1 MQTTS
6 SGYQPH
12 FASQKRA
19 GLPLANLR
27 KPFNSP
33 VKRAGVLADST
44 TSASNMQGSLVM
56 SGQSILNTGVGTT
69 GKKRTHVEQFMEYR
83 NLVVQQ

>member
-1 MQTTS
+1 
-6 SGYQPH
+6 
-12 FASQKRA
+12 
-19 GLPLANLR
+19 
-27 KPFNSP
+27 
-33 VKRAGVLADST
+33 
-44 TSASNMQGSLVM
+44 M